1 MWALV
6 YKFKGFSLLFAFL
19 EVYSVTGV
27 CFFKGWQY
35 DNGHTVSKKQPYLM
49 EAERLVVH
57 RKSQYV

>member
-6 YKFKGFSLLFAFL
+6 YNFKGFSLLFA

-57 RKSQYV
+57 